1 MNWPM
6 HFDSAVDYWNFTRW
20 LDRRITVT
28 KLREELVDIVEND
41 FEHLMSKL
49 EHLVFI
55 NCLDVFQLS
64 LELTTDQMTKWIW
77 LSYNKWHSMRT
88 PVTFVQTSKITEIDW
103 SSAISEAGDRY

>member
-1 MNWPM
+1 MSQM
-6 HFDSAVDYWNFTRW
+6 HFDSVEDYWNFTRW

-64 LELTTDQMTKWIW
+64 LELTTDEMCKFIQ
-77 LSYNKWHSMRT
+77 LSYNKWYSMRT
-88 PVTFVQTSKITEIDW
+88 PVNKP
-103 SSAISEAGDRY
+103 ISWRSGVIVAGDMYYE

>member
-1 MNWPM
+1 MN
-6 HFDSAVDYWNFTRW
+6 FDSVEDYWNFTRW

-64 LELTTDQMTKWIW
+64 LELTTDEMCKFIQ
-77 LSYNKWHSMRT
+77 LSYDKWYSMRT
-88 PVTFVQTSKITEIDW
+88 PVTFVQTPISTEIDW